1 MTYIIAEPCIDI
13 KDRSCVDVCPVDC
26 IHEADRILVIDPEE
40 CIDCFAPS
48 ETFITSRGV
57 RSFEELENEWCRVL
71 TDDGFKPAYV
81 KRFRRKPL
89 VRIELAPAF
98 EERDRYGGTRL
109 TTRNSSKFRRV
120 VRATPTHNWR
130 LVDGE
135 RTGVLEPGQFVPAV
149 RSVPKRDGE
158 TYRLGV
164 LHGLVFGD
172 GSWNKQEIRSGE
184 HLHYVQLFGERVAKF
199 RNFFDQVNWSPSCD
213 VHPGYA
219 GTGVVRSCANLKRQL
234 PETADP
240 EYITGFIDGWVA
252 SDGDHVGAASWR
264 LRSTDHEALEWV
276 EQAAPYAGYVAIGS
290 GGESSNVETNF
301 GVRSRP
307 IRWLYLAT
315 RDSYWRVMDVEPED
329 ADESETF
336 CAVVP
341 RKHEFTLAGGVL
353 TGNCGACEPE
363 CPVEAI
369 FPEDA
374 LPDKW
379 EPFVKINYAYGDG
392 MDVVNQLTDAY
403 ATEHNVQN
411 PPLE

>member
-13 KDRSCVDVCPVDC
+13 KDLSCVDVCPVDC
-26 IHEADRILVIDPEE
+26 IHQAERILVIDPEE
-40 CIDCFAPS
+40 CIDCFAPT
-48 ETFITSRGV
+48 EEFLTPHGLRTFA
-57 RSFEELENEWCRVL
+57 EMENTACRVL

-81 KRFRRKPL
+81 RRFRRKPL
-89 VRIELAPAF
+89 VKVTLAPAF

-109 TTRNSSKFRRV
+109 TTRKISRFRKNV
-120 VRATPTHNWR
+120 LATPTHSWV
-130 LVDGE
+130 LADGE
-135 RTGVLEPGQFVPAV
+135 RTDSLSVGQFVPAV
-149 RSVPKRDGE
+149 RTEPGRASE
-158 TYRLGV
+158 SYRLGV

-184 HLHYVQLFGERVAKF
+184 HLHYVQLYGEKVAKYKD
-199 RNFFDQVNWSPSCD
+199 FFDQVNFSPSLD
-213 VHPGYA
+213 VHPGYV
-219 GTGVVRSCANLKRQL
+219 GTGVVRSEANLKRLL
-234 PETADP
+234 PEDADS
-240 EYITGFIDGWVA
+240 EYIAGFVDGWLA
-252 SDGDHVGAASWR
+252 ADGDQVKAGSWR
-264 LRSTDHEALEWV
+264 LRSIDHEALTWLERV
-276 EQAAPYAGYVAIGS
+276 APYAGYITIGS
-290 GGESSNVETNF
+290 GEESSRETNF

-315 RDSYWRVMDVEPED
+315 RETYWRVTNVDEQEAEEED
-329 ADESETF
+329 TF

-341 RKHEFTLAGGVL
+341 GKHTLTLAGGVL
-353 TGNCGACEPE
+353 SGNCGACEPE

-379 EPFVKINYAYGDG
+379 EPFVKINYAYGEG
-392 MDVVNQLTDAY
+392 FDVVNKLTDEY

>member
-13 KDRSCVDVCPVDC
+13 KDLSCVDVCPVDC
-26 IHEADRILVIDPEE
+26 IHQADRILVIDPEE

-48 ETFITSRGV
+48 EQIVTTRGLRTFA
-57 RSFEELENEWCRVL
+57 ELENQACRVL
-71 TDDGFKPAYV
+71 TDGGFKTAFV

-89 VRIELAPAF
+89 VEIELAPAF
-98 EERDRYGGTRL
+98 QERTRYGGMRL
-109 TTRNSSKFRRV
+109 TTRNGSRFRRTIL
-120 VRATPTHNWR
+120 ATPTHPW
-130 LVDGE
+130 LLDDGE
-135 RTGVLEPGQFVPAV
+135 RTNCLAPGQYLPSM
-149 RSVPKRDGE
+149 RTRPQRDSE
-158 TYRLGV
+158 SYRLGA

-184 HLHYVQLFGERVAKF
+184 HLHYVQLYGEKVSKF
-199 RNFFDQVNWSPSCD
+199 RDFFDQVTFSPCLD
-213 VHPGYA
+213 VHPGYV
-219 GTGVVRSCANLKRQL
+219 GTGVVRSSANLKRLL
-234 PETADP
+234 PEDADA
-240 EYITGFIDGWVA
+240 EYITGFVDGWLA
-252 SDGDHVGAASWR
+252 SDGDQVKAGSWR
-264 LRSTDHEALEWV
+264 LRSTDHEALSWLER
-276 EQAAPYAGYVAIGS
+276 AAPLAGYITVGS
-290 GGESSNVETNF
+290 GEEANRETNF

-315 RDSYWRVMDVEPED
+315 REVVWRVMRVKKQAAE
-329 ADESETF
+329 ESETF

-341 RKHEFTLAGGVL
+341 GKHEFTLAGGVY
-353 TGNCGACEPE
+353 THNCGACEPE

-379 EPFVKINYAYGDG
+379 EPFVKINYAYGEG
-392 MDVVNQLTDAY
+392 LDVVNKLVDEY

>member
-1 MTYIIAEPCIDI
+1 VTYIIAEPCIDI

-40 CIDCFAPS
+40 CIDCFAPT
-48 ETFITSRGV
+48 EQLITSRGV
-57 RSFEELENEWCRVL
+57 RSFDELENQPCRVL
-71 TDDGFKPAYV
+71 TDHGFRPAIV

-89 VRIELAPAF
+89 VKVELAPAF

-109 TTRNSSKFRRV
+109 TAGNRSRFRQV
-120 VRATPTHNWR
+120 VRATPTHSWP
-130 LVDGE
+130 LVDGQ
-135 RTGVLEPGQFVPAV
+135 RTDALAPGQFVPSMRA
-149 RSVPKRDGE
+149 RPKRDSE
-158 TYRLGV
+158 SYRLGV

-184 HLHYVQLFGERVAKF
+184 HLHYVQLYGERVAKF
-199 RNFFDQVNWSPSCD
+199 RDFFDQVDFSPGLD

-219 GTGVVRSCANLKRQL
+219 GTGIVRAGVNLKRSL
-234 PETADP
+234 PETGDA
-240 EYITGFIDGWVA
+240 EYITGFLDGWVA
-252 SDGDHVGAASWR
+252 SDGDPVKAGSWR
-264 LRSTDHEALEWV
+264 LRSTNHEALSWLQGV
-276 EQAAPYAGYVAIGS
+276 AVVAGYITVGS
-290 GGESSNVETNF
+290 GEEGGVQTNF

-307 IRWLYLAT
+307 IRWLCLAT
-315 RDSYWRVMDVEPED
+315 RDVAWRVLSVEREEAEQED
-329 ADESETF
+329 TF

-341 RKHEFTLAGGVL
+341 REHAFTLAGGVY

-379 EPFVKINYAYGDG
+379 EPFVKINYAYSDG

-411 PPLE
+411 PPLDT

>member
-26 IHEADRILVIDPEE
+26 IHEADRILIIDPEE
-40 CIDCFAPS
+40 CIDCFAPD
-48 ETFITSRGV
+48 ERFITSWGV
-57 RSFEELENEWCRVL
+57 RTFQEMENSWCRVL
-71 TDDGFKPAYV
+71 TDDGFKPAVV

-89 VRIELAPAF
+89 VNVTLAPAF
-98 EERDRYGGTRL
+98 EERDRYGGWRL

-120 VRATPTHNWR
+120 VRATPTHNWV

-135 RTGVLEPGQFVPAV
+135 RTDALSVGQFVPSTRAV
-149 RSVPKRDGE
+149 PARNSE
-158 TYRLGV
+158 SYRLGV
-164 LHGLVFGD
+164 LHGLVYGD

-184 HLHYVQLFGERVAKF
+184 HLHYVQLYGDKVARF
-199 RNFFDQVNWSPSCD
+199 REFFDQLNFSPCLD
-213 VHPGYA
+213 IHPGYV
-219 GTGVVRSCANLKRQL
+219 GTGVVRAPINLKRAL
-234 PETADP
+234 PEDADA
-240 EYITGFIDGWVA
+240 EYVTGFADGWLA
-252 SDGDHVGAASWR
+252 SDGDRVEAGSWR
-264 LRSTDHEALEWV
+264 LRSTDHEALAWL
-276 EQAAPYAGYVAIGS
+276 EQAASVSGYVVVGS
-290 GGESSNVETNF
+290 GEESSVATNF

-315 RDSYWRVMDVEPED
+315 REVSWRVMNVEPTD
-329 ADESETF
+329 TDEAETF

-341 RKHEFTLAGGVL
+341 RKHTFTLAGGVA

-379 EPFVKINYAYGDG
+379 NAFVEINYAYDKGF
-392 MDVVNQLTDAY
+392 DVVNELTQKY
-403 ATEHNVQN
+403 ADEHNVQN